1 MSYDYF
7 GVKEK
12 DIENAIHLGL
22 DRNRNTIRVYD
33 EDHRVEK
40 NETEQTKGAID
51 ENKKLK
57 EFTFKGHSSSKTL

>member
-7 GVKEK
+7 GVQEK

-22 DRNRNTIRVYD
+22 DRNRNTIRVDD

-40 NETEQTKGAID
+40 DETEQTKGAID
-51 ENKKLK
+51 KIK
-57 EFTFKGHSSSKTL
+57 

>member
-7 GVKEK
+7 GVQEK

-22 DRNRNTIRVYD
+22 DRNRHTIRVDD

-40 NETEQTKGAID
+40 DETEQTKGAID
-51 ENKKLK
+51 KIK
-57 EFTFKGHSSSKTL
+57 